1 MKKLIAI
8 ILVVTSLLSICSINA
23 FAANSGSGTS
33 TISTRIY
40 SSYTISIPAT
50 IEITEY
56 SNSATVTIGDVNI
69 EDGYEINVYI
79 SNLETLEMGEGIK
92 LTHTNGTSTI
102 GCTFS
107 STENGELISST
118 NTPLVTF
125 STPEFET
132 YTHSKNFY
140 IHPETFGKAGVYTG
154 TMNYTFDCTPI
165 Q

>member
-8 ILVVTSLLSICSINA
+8 IIAVTSLLSICSVNT
-23 FAANSGSGTS
+23 FATSSGSGSS

-50 IEITEY
+50 IEVTEY
-56 SNSATVTIGDVNI
+56 FNSATVSIAEVNI

-79 SNLETLEMGEGIK
+79 SNLETLDMGEGIK
-92 LTHTNGTSTI
+92 LTHTNGTNTI

-107 STENGELISST
+107 STENGAMISSSDM
-118 NTPLVTF
+118 PLVTF

-132 YTHSKNFY
+132 STYSKNFY
-140 IHPETFGKAGVYTG
+140 IYPETFGKAGLYTG